1 MPMTIPV
8 RARREALRRG
18 NGFERRAGAPAAHLH
33 PAHRGAGVVP
43 RRLLVER
50 MRADDSARIVV
61 LAAPPGYGKTNVMMQ
76 WAARQPLPVVWLT
89 VDHADNDPHV
99 LVGGIA
105 AGLGCVDDHASA
117 SLNRLLTAIADRGPV
132 LLVLDQLEVLGS
144 DESTAVVT
152 DLAARLPAG
161 SRLAIGTRERP
172 PLPMPMLQSR
182 GEVLE
187 VSRAELAMTRQEARL
202 LLDKAGVALDESAVD
217 AVVEHTEGWPVAL
230 HFAARAARLW
240 PRRTSGFRFRGDDRL
255 MGDYLRAEVLDGLD
269 EATVTFLIRTSV
281 LGRLGG
287 PLCDAVLETR
297 GSQARLEALESTTLP
312 LIALDN
318 HRGWYRYH
326 HLLRD
331 LLASDLARHEPAL
344 AATLH
349 GRAARWFDA
358 GRLPEPA
365 LKHAQAAGDPE
376 RAAKL
381 VAAAGAA
388 AYISG
393 RADDVGRW
401 VEWFPAGGVR
411 VRFPNVAI
419 LGALAEASLGHPP
432 AAERWTAFAEP
443 GRLREASGR
452 CAVAGWRSYL
462 RAFTCRSGV
471 PRMRTDARRAQREL
485 SPWSPLLP
493 GAILLEGLSFVLAG
507 DSATAD
513 PILAHAHDVAVD
525 VGAMPTAAFALAERA
540 LIAAAA
546 EAGTEADDLAA
557 RAVAIVEQH
566 GLVGCLE
573 AAIVFAV
580 SARRAIRAGDS
591 ATGRTQLEK
600 AGRLRPLLTYAAPWT
615 AHFQLELARG
625 YLELGDAATARTIL
639 RELGDTLQQRPNLG
653 NVAGE
658 ANEVRAALETI
669 RDCTLEGTSLTV
681 AELRLLPY
689 LSTHLSFPEIG
700 TNLNVSRHTVKTQAI
715 SIYRKL
721 GVSSRSDAIRRAHQ
735 IGLLLERFT
744 PSGG

>member
-1 MPMTIPV
+1 MTTLV
-8 RARREALRRG
+8 MARREASRRG
-18 NGFERRAGAPAAHLH
+18 NGFARRTGAPAAYLH
-33 PAHRGAGVVP
+33 PAHHGAGVVL
-43 RRLLVER
+43 RRKLVAR
-50 MRADDSARIVV
+50 MLTDDSARIVV

-76 WAARQPLPVVWLT
+76 WAARQRLPVVWLT
-89 VDHADNDPHV
+89 TDHADNDPVV
-99 LVGGIA
+99 LLAGIGA
-105 AGLGCVDDHASA
+105 ALGCATGPASTA
-117 SLNRLLTAIADRGPV
+117 LTRLVRAISDRGPV
-132 LLVLDQLEVLGS
+132 LLVLDQLESLES
-144 DESTAVVT
+144 AESTAVVT
-152 DLAARLPAG
+152 ELAERLPPG
-161 SRLAIGTRERP
+161 SRLAVGTRGRP
-172 PLPMPMLQSR
+172 PLPVPTMRSR

-187 VSRAELAMTRQEARL
+187 VGSADLAMTGQESRL
-202 LLDKAGVALDESAVD
+202 VLDQAGVTLDEAAVD
-217 AVVEHTEGWPVAL
+217 ELLEHTEGWPVAL
-230 HFAARAARLW
+230 HFAGRAARLW
-240 PRRTSGFRFRGDDRL
+240 PRGTGGFRFRGDDRL
-255 MGDYLRAEVLDGLD
+255 MGDYLRAEVLGGLD
-269 EATVTFLIRTSV
+269 EATQTFLIRTSV
-281 LGRLGG
+281 LDRLAG
-287 PLCDAVLETR
+287 PLCDAVLEAR
-297 GSQARLEALESTTLP
+297 GSQATLESLESASLP
-312 LIALDN
+312 LIALDP

-331 LLASDLARHEPAL
+331 LLASDLGRHEPAL
-344 AATLH
+344 AVTLH

-358 GRLPEPA
+358 CRLPEPA
-365 LKHAQAAGDPE
+365 LQHAQAAGDPE

-381 VAAAGAA
+381 VAAAGAS

-393 RADDVGRW
+393 RAEDVGRW
-401 VEWFPAGGVR
+401 VEWFPAGGVS

-493 GAILLEGLSFVLAG
+493 GAIFLEGLSFVLAG
-507 DSATAD
+507 DQSTAD

-525 VGAMPTAAFALAERA
+525 VGAMPTAAAALAERA
-540 LIAAAA
+540 LLAAG
-546 EAGTEADDLAA
+546 EEDGTRADGFAA
-557 RAVAIVEQH
+557 RAVAIVEEH
-566 GLVGCLE
+566 GLEGCLE

-580 SARRAIRAGDS
+580 LARRAIRAGD
-591 ATGRTQLEK
+591 AAAGRTQLEK

-625 YLELGDAATARTIL
+625 YLELADAAGARAIL

-653 NVAGE
+653 TVAGE
-658 ANEVRAALETI
+658 ASEVRAALETI
-669 RDCTLEGTSLTV
+669 RDCTLEATSLTV
-681 AELRLLPY
+681 AERRLLPY

-700 TNLNVSRHTVKTQAI
+700 ANLNVSRHTVKTQAI

-744 PSGG
+744 PTGG

>member
-1 MPMTIPV
+1 MNTTSV
-8 RARREALRRG
+8 RARREDLRRG
-18 NGFERRAGAPAAHLH
+18 NGFERRAGVPAAHLH
-33 PAHRGAGVVP
+33 PAHRGGGVVP
-43 RRLLVER
+43 RRKLVGR
-50 MRADDSARIVV
+50 MLADDSASIVV
-61 LAAPPGYGKTNVMMQ
+61 LAAPAGYGKTNVMMQ

-89 VDHADNDPHV
+89 ADHADNDPLV
-99 LVGGIA
+99 LLAGIG
-105 AGLGCVDDHASA
+105 AGLGWVNGPAST
-117 SLNRLLTAIADRGPV
+117 SLTRLVQAISDGGPV

-152 DLAARLPAG
+152 ELAARLPPG

-172 PLPMPMLQSR
+172 PLPMPMLRSR
-182 GEVLE
+182 GGVLE
-187 VSRAELAMTRQEARL
+187 VSSAELAMTRQEARL
-202 LLDKAGVALDESAVD
+202 LLDKAGVTLYEPAVD

-230 HFAARAARLW
+230 HFAGRAARLW
-240 PRRTSGFRFRGDDRL
+240 PRGTNGFRFRGDDRL
-255 MGDYLRAEVLDGLD
+255 MGDYLRAEVLGGLD
-269 EATVTFLIRTSV
+269 EATVTFLTRTSV
-281 LGRLGG
+281 LDRLAG
-287 PLCDAVLETR
+287 PLCDAVLESR
-297 GSQARLEALESTTLP
+297 GSQATLEALESTSVP
-312 LIALDN
+312 LIALDH

-326 HLLRD
+326 HLVRD
-331 LLASDLARHEPAL
+331 LLASDLSRHEPAL
-344 AATLH
+344 AAALH
-349 GRAARWFDA
+349 ARAARWFDA
-358 GRLPEPA
+358 RRLPEPA
-365 LKHAQAAGDPE
+365 LQHAQAAGDPE
-376 RAAKL
+376 RAARL
-381 VAAAGAA
+381 VAAAGAS

-393 RADDVGRW
+393 RAGDVGRW
-401 VEWFPAGGVR
+401 IEWFPGEGVS

-507 DSATAD
+507 DPSTAD

-540 LIAAAA
+540 LIAAGA
-546 EAGTEADDLAA
+546 EDGTEAGGLIA
-557 RAVAIVEQH
+557 RAAAILEQH
-566 GLVGCLE
+566 GLEGCLE

-580 SARRAIRAGDS
+580 SARRAIQAGNV
-591 ATGRTQLEK
+591 AAGRTQLEK
-600 AGRLRPLLTYAAPWT
+600 ASRLRPLLTYAAPWT
-615 AHFQLELARG
+615 AQFQLELARG
-625 YLELGDAATARTIL
+625 YLELADAAAARAIL
-639 RELGDTLQQRPNLG
+639 RELGNTLQQRPNLG
-653 NVAGE
+653 TVAGD

-681 AELRLLPY
+681 AEFRLLPY

-700 TNLNVSRHTVKTQAI
+700 ANLNVSRHTVKTQAI

-721 GVSSRSDAIRRAHQ
+721 GVSSRSDAIRRACQ

-744 PSGG
+744 PTGG